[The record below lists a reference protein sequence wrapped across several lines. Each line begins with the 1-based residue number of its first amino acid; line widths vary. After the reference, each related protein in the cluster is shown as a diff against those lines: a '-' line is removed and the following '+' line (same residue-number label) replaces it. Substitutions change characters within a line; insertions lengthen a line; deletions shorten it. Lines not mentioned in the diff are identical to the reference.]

1 MKYYLKALKNYA
13 VFSGRASRT
22 EFWMFYLFHI
32 IFSFLLGFIAGIL
45 SVITKTDQRVLLDI
59 YSLAMLTPTIAVSC
73 RRMHDTDHSGWWQI
87 APIINIV
94 LLIRE
99 GTKGDNKFGSDPCG
113 RSQYKAPTSTITNLK
128 NKEQG
133 LQYHSVAKVKD
144 RPTLVKARPTFVVV
158 ELTENMVNKL
168 FCLNPMLSRGKVT
181 LSQTSNFGTAQVMY
195 AGNGFTA
202 KASDKSSIL
211 FEGRGFYIDSDIF
224 NNHVES
230 FTNALKNGGL
240 NSFNLMDG
248 KPSDVYGFVSPSN
261 FGNQSLLDIHGATLL
276 TTLDKSKPNNE
287 QVIARSLVHDNSN
300 ELLAAILIYSF
311 GEGIL
316 GDLSN
321 KVDVMKNYKSYA
333 LKGKY
338 GSYLRMNLMKQL
350 LSSGDSE
357 NKFNT
362 SQLRIFLED
371 NRLIQEISLAF
382 NDSESNLG
390 ELLNSYIDNAVG
402 KTCDPSKELDVNNIS
417 VKRAALI
424 IAAIDIFGQLKNQS
438 NTILFPNTWT
448 LKTKNLDGTYKSEFL
463 TPQGLSVDNLTDV
476 LVMMGAIER
485 DAFRGLSYEEKTRQI
500 SMMDILLTKGLGFA
514 LATSQCY
521 LN

>member
-1 MKYYLKALKNYA
+1 MCGVGKRMKYYLKALKNYA

-32 IFSFLLGFIAGIL
+32 IFSFLVGFIVGIL
-45 SVITKTDQRVLLDI
+45 SVITKTDQRVLANI

-99 GTKGDNKFGSDPCG
+99 GTKGDNKFGSDPWG

-128 NKEQG
+128 SKGQS
-133 LQYHSVAKVKD
+133 LQYHPVAK
-144 RPTLVKARPTFVVV
+144 VKARPTFVIV

-168 FCLNPMLSRGKVT
+168 FCLNPMFSRDKVT

-195 AGNGFTA
+195 AGNSFTA
-202 KASDKSSIL
+202 KAGDKSSIL

-248 KPSDVYGFVSPSN
+248 KSSDVYGFVSPSN
-261 FGNQSLLDIHGATLL
+261 FGNQSLLDVHGATLL

-300 ELLAAILIYSF
+300 ELLAAILINNF

-321 KVDVMKNYKSYA
+321 KVDVLKNYKSGV

-338 GSYLRMNLMKQL
+338 GSYLRQLLMTQL

-362 SQLRIFLED
+362 SQLRIFLDD

-382 NDSESNLG
+382 NDSEGNLG

-402 KTCDPSKELDVNNIS
+402 KTYDPSKELDVNNIS

-424 IAAIDIFGQLKNQS
+424 IAAIDIFGQLKNQANS
-438 NTILFPNTWT
+438 ILFPSTWT
-448 LKTKNLDGTYKSEFL
+448 LKTKNQDGTYKSDFL
-463 TPQGLSVDNLTDV
+463 TPQGLSVDNLTEV

-485 DAFRGLSYEEKTRQI
+485 DAFRGLSYQEKARQI
-500 SMMDILLTKGLGFA
+500 STIDILLTQGHGFA